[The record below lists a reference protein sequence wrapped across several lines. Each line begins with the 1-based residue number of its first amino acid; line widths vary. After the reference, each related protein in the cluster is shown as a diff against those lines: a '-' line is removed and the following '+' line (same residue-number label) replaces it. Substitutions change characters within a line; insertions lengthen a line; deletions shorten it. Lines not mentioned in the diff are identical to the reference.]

1 MGLYG
6 ALYLIT
12 VTVVMAN
19 PQIAHTYVNAVNP
32 LKNYEEEGIIIIPIS
47 QMSN

>member
-1 MGLYG
+1 
-6 ALYLIT
+6 
-12 VTVVMAN
+12 MAN